1 MQKLFF
7 SFICFLILIS
17 VSEAQVKFGFKGGLS
32 SYDLGTDSIIITQNG
47 SQEVYTIKIEDANY
61 GVHAGLVL
69 QINVNGFIIQPE
81 VVWNTNRVDF
91 RVSDGNNASQL
102 ISETYQYL
110 DVPILFGTKAGPL
123 RLNVGPVGHVF
134 LKSTSG
140 LMDFDGYEE
149 DFRSMTVGFQAGLGL
164 DFWKLLFDIRY
175 EGNLTNFGSH
185 ITFFGNEY
193 SFTERPRRLM
203 ASVAFVF

>member
-1 MQKLFF
+1 MVV
-7 SFICFLILIS
+7 SA
-17 VSEAQVKFGFKGGLS
+17 SEAQVKFGFKGGLS
-32 SYDLGTDSIIITQNG
+32 SYDLGTDSIIIYQNG

-91 RVSDGNNASQL
+91 RVSDGNNVGQL

-134 LKSTSG
+134 LKNTSG

-185 ITFFGNEY
+185 ITFFGSEY